1 MNSLNRKTNTNKE
14 IGWVAIV
21 NPNAG
26 RKKAANDWA
35 QIHDMLLNSGLDF
48 QTAFTGHREHAIG
61 ITTRYIKKGY
71 RKFLVIG
78 GDGTLSE
85 VVNGI
90 FIQKAVPSN
99 EFLVGMMPVG
109 TGNDWC
115 RMFDIPG
122 QYHEALEILKQQN
135 AFLHDIARVDFYDGE
150 KQKRRYFIN
159 VAGMGYDAEVAA
171 KTNKDKERGK
181 GGPFIYMK
189 NLFTS
194 LLFYKHT
201 STRIIIDNQT
211 EKAFNSQTFSMSV
224 GICRYNGGGMMQ
236 LPEAVPNDGILDA
249 TLIKKIG
256 KLTVL
261 KEVKNLFD
269 GSFVN
274 HPKVMTFTGKSFK
287 IDSKPSIRLEADGE
301 SLGHSPFYFEILPA
315 ALNVIVNKTDFIVNK
330 KPEP

>member
-1 MNSLNRKTNTNKE
+1 LNRRTNTNTE
-14 IGWVAIV
+14 VGWVAIV

-26 RKKAANDWA
+26 RKKAEKDWD
-35 QIHDMLLNSGLDF
+35 QIHDLLLKSGLDF
-48 QTAFTGHREHAIG
+48 QIIFTRHREHAIAL
-61 ITTRYIKKGY
+61 TTRYIKKGF

-78 GDGTLSE
+78 GDGTLNE

-90 FIQKAVPSN
+90 FFQKAVPSS

-115 RMFDIPG
+115 RMFDIPVHY
-122 QYHEALEILKQQN
+122 QEALEILKQQN
-135 AFLHDIARVDFYDGE
+135 IFMQDIARVNFYTGE

-171 KTNKDKERGK
+171 KTNKDKDKGK
-181 GGPFIYMK
+181 GGPLIYLK

-201 STRIIIDNQT
+201 NTSIIIDNQSD
-211 EKAFNSQTFSMSV
+211 KPFISQTFSLSIGV
-224 GICRYNGGGMMQ
+224 CRYNGGGMMQ
-236 LPEAVPNDGILDA
+236 LPEAVPNDGILNA

-274 HPKVMTFTGKSFK
+274 HPKVMTFTGKTFK

-301 SLGHSPFYFEILPA
+301 SLGHSPFYFEVLPA
-315 ALNVIVNKTDFIVNK
+315 ALNVIVNKTDFEASK
-330 KPEP
+330 RPES